1 MAVEISSFIASTSA
15 LADIVKAVIS
25 ARDSGISAA
34 VKADLTERLLQSQAQ
49 TSQVLGTII
58 EKDGLIQVLT
68 QRVRELE
75 AEQSEKARY
84 RLAKLGTLGQ
94 LFAYELRPAS
104 ELVERADE
112 PPHFLCQPC
121 FDASKKGIL
130 QIVGR
135 IARCPVC
142 NSSVSIE
149 PAPPA
154 PARQPRSTGID
165 AFRRRDW

>member
-1 MAVEISSFIASTSA
+1 MSGEIASFIASTGA
-15 LADIVKAVIS
+15 LAEIVKALVS

-68 QRVRELE
+68 QRVREPE

-94 LFAYELRPAS
+94 FFAYELRPAS

-112 PPHFLCQPC
+112 PTHFLCQPC
-121 FDASKKGIL
+121 FDSGKKSVL
-130 QIVGR
+130 HIVYNR
-135 IARCPVC
+135 AKCRSC
-142 NSSVSIE
+142 NSNVEINETPFTPSPKPS
-149 PAPPA
+149 APNP
-154 PARQPRSTGID
+154 
-165 AFRRRDW
+165 FRRRDF